1 MSNIY
6 TCVSLRLGAAL
17 GLLLVVFGLLFAI
30 PLARV

>member
-1 MSNIY
+1 MYNIY
-6 TCVSLRLGAAL
+6 TCDWLRVGAAL

>member
-6 TCVSLRLGAAL
+6 TYDWVRIGAAL

-30 PLARV
+30 PLAHA